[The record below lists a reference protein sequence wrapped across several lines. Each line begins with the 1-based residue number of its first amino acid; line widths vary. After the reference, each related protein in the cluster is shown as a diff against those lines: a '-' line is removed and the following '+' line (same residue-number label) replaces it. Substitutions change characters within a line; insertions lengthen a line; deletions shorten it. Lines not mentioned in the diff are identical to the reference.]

1 MNNNYFNF
9 KSAFILVLL
18 VGFFISGCAGELVC
32 RHHVLELA
40 SMGVEKRLET
50 RISVYKVNHPLWE
63 AHAQAQV
70 KVDGK
75 WKWMNDWFGYVIFEN
90 EPTFT
95 PTGYVLFYSI
105 PEYLEILHK
114 GSYSTGEVTTSQF
127 FDHKK

>member
-1 MNNNYFNF
+1 LNIKHYYFKF
-9 KSAFILVLL
+9 FSIIVTLVVICTL
-18 VGFFISGCAGELVC
+18 GCAGELFC
-32 RHHVLELA
+32 RHHVLEVA
-40 SMGVEKRLET
+40 SLGVEKRLES

-75 WKWMNDWFGYVIFEN
+75 WKWMDDWFGYVTLN
-90 EPTFT
+90 DEPSLT

-114 GSYSTGEVTTSQF
+114 GSYSTGG
-127 FDHKK
+127 K